1 MNMGRCRL
9 RGSNGVQLMSF
20 GRGGHQGRGKGRV
33 TKKAGYDGGEGSN
46 GDSRDSEW
54 GGHVE
59 LNCRI
64 SAMYLL
70 LVFFLRRAEKDGS
83 LDL

>member
-1 MNMGRCRL
+1 M
-9 RGSNGVQLMSF
+9 RGINGVQLMSF
-20 GRGGHQGRGKGRV
+20 GRGGHEGRGKGHV

-59 LNCRI
+59 LNCWI